1 MEDARFIGCL
11 TAHVQYIQHRCAGLD
26 YLWRIDRQL
35 ADCCGECGHFG
46 VVLRGALVKNQ
57 ASINQNMHLWKPHG
71 YWLAEPALE
80 CFNRVAGVLAD
91 LYVKLYKSLFINSSR
106 HKMFIWV

>member
-35 ADCCGECGHFG
+35 ADRCGKHCYFCAG
-46 VVLRGALVKNQ
+46 LRGALVK
-57 ASINQNMHLWKPHG
+57 
-71 YWLAEPALE
+71 
-80 CFNRVAGVLAD
+80 
-91 LYVKLYKSLFINSSR
+91 VKTPLSNIYFK
-106 HKMFIWV
+106 